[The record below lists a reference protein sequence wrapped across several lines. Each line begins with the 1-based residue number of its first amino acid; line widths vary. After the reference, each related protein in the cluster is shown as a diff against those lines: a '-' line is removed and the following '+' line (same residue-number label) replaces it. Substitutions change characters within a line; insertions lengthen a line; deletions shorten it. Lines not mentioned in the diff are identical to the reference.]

1 MRVAAT
7 MLFDRL
13 ARGGR
18 EPARHSVP
26 LDILVVDDDDAT
38 RLSLA
43 CALADAGHKVSEAV
57 DGEQALAL
65 TQERTF
71 DVAIVDV
78 RLPKIDGLTLARR
91 LRGDA
96 PTTAVILMTAFATV
110 PDAVAALRDGAY
122 DYVTKPFDPE
132 ELTLRVIGHI
142 AEHRALKHELEEARR
157 LMASRDAGSPII
169 GSAPAMV
176 QLVERINTV
185 AQSDALVLI
194 RGEAGVGKELVAHT
208 LHARSRRKS
217 APFVAVSCSALPP
230 ALLEAELFGKEGSK
244 NASRFQ
250 AADGG
255 TLLLDEIAELPPS
268 AQARLLAVLEEGAV
282 APIGATEKIPVNVRV
297 VVATR
302 FDPKDLVARGV
313 LREDLYFKINVV
325 DLVVPP
331 LRERKAD
338 LPLLLAHFQ
347 RRFYPGRVPPSISP
361 RAWAALMA
369 YDWPGNVR
377 EFANAIERAMV
388 LARGS
393 EIDVDHLP
401 PDIVASANLSPAAL
415 ASGAPPSLSSNPPSM
430 SGSPPSFAAPLPPSF
445 ASSPP
450 SQGPSVHKVEATVQI
465 EGDGE
470 AEDEDIPRLAA
481 AMLAFERKLLLRALR
496 SARGARTRAAE
507 LLGISRRAF
516 VRKCDQHG
524 ITEADVSGASLDDGE
539 PEASSEPGSLS
550 RPQGPASGEL
560 KGIRA
565 LRSKS
570 AT

>member
-13 ARGGR
+13 ARAGR

-43 CALADAGHKVSEAV
+43 CALTDAGHRVTEAI

-65 TQERTF
+65 TSERTY
-71 DVAIVDV
+71 DVALVDV

-194 RGEAGVGKELVAHT
+194 RGEPGVGKELVAHT
-208 LHARSRRKS
+208 LHARSRRK
-217 APFVAVSCSALPP
+217 AGPFVSVSCSALPP
-230 ALLEAELFGKEGSK
+230 ALLETEMFGRDASKGS
-244 NASRFQ
+244 SRFG

-255 TLLLDEIAELPPS
+255 TLLLDEIAELPLS
-268 AQARLLAVLEEGAV
+268 AQARLLSVLEDGCIT
-282 APIGATEKIPVNVRV
+282 PIGSQERVPVNVRL

-302 FDPKDLVARGV
+302 YDPKELVLRGL
-313 LREDLYFKINVV
+313 LREDLYFRINVV
-325 DLVVPP
+325 DLLVPP

-347 RRFYPGRVPPSISP
+347 RRFYPGRVPPSISS
-361 RAWAALMA
+361 RAWSALTA

-393 EIDVDHLP
+393 EIDVEHLP
-401 PDIVASANLSPAAL
+401 PDVVAC
-415 ASGAPPSLSSNPPSM
+415 AS
-430 SGSPPSFAAPLPPSF
+430 LPPGVRT
-445 ASSPP
+445 SSPP
-450 SQGPSVHKVEATVQI
+450 PAPAPSPKPLRKATAEP
-465 EGDGE
+465 EGHDTLGE
-470 AEDEDIPRLAA
+470 RDADEDRVTLPRLAA
-481 AMLAFERKLLLRALR
+481 AMKQYEKNLLLRALR
-496 SARGARTRAAE
+496 TARGARHHAAE
-507 LLGISRRAF
+507 LLGISRRVL
-516 VRKCDQHG
+516 VRKCDLHG
-524 ITEADVSGASLDDGE
+524 ITDSDLGSGPPQA
-539 PEASSEPGSLS
+539 PEASGVAFRDLEATDEVPSVPGSLS
-550 RPQGPASGEL
+550 RPHRESGSASGAGEDA
-560 KGIRA
+560 RV